1 MRRRRGVLLAFL
13 AAFVVLLSAC
23 GESTG
28 ASNDGAGQSSEEPE
42 FVYTGYIVDR
52 KGDGILVTGSVKT
65 NTSDDG
71 GANHYYEAT
80 WFSNAGTEHG
90 IGERVRV
97 WPDGPIAESYPGQGK
112 AGRVEAFAAQ
122 QPDGA
127 NLTEAE
133 AIRKAL
139 EAPDAGGMFPPAV
152 KEAEYKANTGH
163 WRIELAYN
171 GEARTVV
178 VTVPDKQ

>member
-1 MRRRRGVLLAFL
+1 MRRRRGVLLTFL

-23 GESTG
+23 GERTG
-28 ASNDGAGQSSEEPE
+28 ASNDGSGQSSEEPE

-52 KGDGILVTGSVKT
+52 KGDGILVTGPVEMDF
-65 NTSDDG
+65 SDNG
-71 GANHYYEAT
+71 EAYHHYEAT

-112 AGRVEAFAAQ
+112 AGRVEAVASQ
-122 QPDGA
+122 KPEGA

-139 EAPDAGGMFPPAV
+139 EAPDADGMFPPSV
-152 KEAEYKANTGH
+152 KAAEFKANTGH
-163 WRIELAYN
+163 WRIEIAHN

-178 VTVPDKQ
+178 VTVPDEH